1 MMPEEY
7 TDMTFD
13 EYQAEADLNFS
24 KAKKALTCPIS
35 FLSPDTGTT
44 DAMRQGTI
52 CHTAL
57 LEPGLMRRNFVR
69 GPEGVRRGTKAWK
82 EAEDKAGR
90 KALVKPAEHD
100 RALDMAKSVK
110 SNTDA
115 VFMLESDFSAPW
127 TPEEEMYCISDKK
140 TTDSLKEVSYA
151 WKDQKSGLMLKARID
166 CLSHRWDSY
175 WVVDYKTTD
184 DASPFAMGRKLVTQ
198 PYYYLMQMAWYCRAV
213 KTFYESEFPRREA
226 HVNACIIA
234 AEKSPGYPTAVYH
247 IDHDDLE
254 EADKKIDDLLALI
267 VKIKEGEVEQ
277 KHYPTLDL
285 AAPEWWRQK
294 EEATV

>member
-13 EYQAEADLNFS
+13 EYRAEEALNFS

-35 FLSPDTGTT
+35 FLSPDIGTT

-57 LEPGLMRRNFVR
+57 LEPGLMRRDYVR

-82 EAEDKAGR
+82 EDESKAGR
-90 KALVKPAEHD
+90 KTLVKPAEHD

-115 VFMLESDFSAPW
+115 VFMLESDFDAP
-127 TPEEEMYCISDKK
+127 
-140 TTDSLKEVSYA
+140 DSKKEVSYV
-151 WKDQKSGLMLKARID
+151 WKDPKCGLMLKARID
-166 CLSHRWDSY
+166 CLSYRWDSM

-213 KTFYESEFPRREA
+213 KNYEESQLEGHKP

-247 IDHDDLE
+247 IDRDDLE

-285 AAPEWWRQK
+285 TAPEWWRQK